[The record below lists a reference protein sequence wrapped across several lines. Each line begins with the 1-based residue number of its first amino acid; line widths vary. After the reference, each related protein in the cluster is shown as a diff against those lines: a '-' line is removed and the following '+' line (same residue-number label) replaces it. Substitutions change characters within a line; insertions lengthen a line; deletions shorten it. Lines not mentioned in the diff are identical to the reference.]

1 MPARIARIRAGVGI
15 RHLAEALFLASLL
28 VYVRLG
34 WVTLDPSSLPILG
47 LALALDLGA
56 LGLALLGPPRWE
68 ARTNRLAPIWGIAA
82 WAALTHLGGGAR
94 TSLFVAGFWFEIL
107 LSAPTLSVRGGL
119 GVTALAL
126 AALWGQQL
134 PIGFAGGLEGPLGHL
149 ALQSSLL
156 VLAGGLTAWLRHT
169 WTRRQELLA
178 LQLDEQGRRL
188 ARTEEELE
196 DARTLAALGE
206 RNARL
211 GHGLKNAVHILRGY
225 RTLLERRSRR
235 DGVDPTAL
243 RGLEDAIEQIDFLAR
258 ETLYPVPGKQASGAA
273 RTRGAGE
280 DEGMDSGE
288 LRALLE
294 TILIEAEAGMPGV
307 SCRLEGQAADVRLS
321 VPRAVLAEVLTNLVR
336 NGIEAMGGQGELVVR
351 LERQGGR
358 LHIDVRDHGPGLDP
372 AIVPHLFRAGRTT
385 KPGGTGMGLYL
396 SRRLMEA
403 HGGTLSLSTGGA
415 GASFRITLP
424 GA

>member
-28 VYVRLG
+28 AYVRLG
-34 WVTLDPSSLPILG
+34 WVTLDPRSLPILG
-47 LALALDLGA
+47 LALGLDLVA
-56 LGLALLGPPRWE
+56 LALALLGPPSWE

-119 GVTALAL
+119 GVSALAL
-126 AALWGQQL
+126 AALWGQQI

-188 ARTEEELE
+188 ARTEEELA

-243 RGLEDAIEQIDFLAR
+243 RGLEEAIEQIDFLAR
-258 ETLYPVPGKQASGAA
+258 ETLYPVPRKEAPANGRTKAA
-273 RTRGAGE
+273 GDGV
-280 DEGMDSGE
+280 DSGE

-294 TILIEAEAGMPGV
+294 TILIEAEAGSPGV
-307 SCRLEGQAADVRLS
+307 SCKLEGESADVRLT

-336 NGIEAMGGQGELVVR
+336 NGIEAMGGTGELVVR
-351 LERQGGR
+351 LERQDGR
-358 LHIDVRDHGPGLDP
+358 LHIDVRDAGPGLDP